1 MRLCKSRNRH
11 LPEMNITPMID
22 VTFLLLIFF
31 VTVTQVSQANR
42 EQLQLP
48 QQAGEKDQDRSTLTI
63 NINRTGQL
71 NVAGAVVDR
80 ADLAAMVAAELEKV
94 GGDPRMLKILVR
106 MDQGAQSRAINQ
118 LIDQFEQFDVKVVE
132 LAVETPQ

>member
-1 MRLCKSRNRH
+1 
-11 LPEMNITPMID
+11 MNITPMID

-80 ADLAAMVAAELEKV
+80 ADLATMVAAELEKV

>member
-22 VTFLLLIFF
+22 VVFLLLIFF

-48 QQAGEKDQDRSTLTI
+48 KQAGEKDQDRSTLTI
-63 NINRTGQL
+63 NIDRPGRMTVGG
-71 NVAGAVVDR
+71 VAVDR
-80 ADLAAMVAAELEKV
+80 ADLATIVAAELEKV
-94 GGDPRMLKILVR
+94 GGDPRQLKILVR

-118 LIDQFEQFDVKVVE
+118 LVEQFEQFDVKLVE

>member
-22 VTFLLLIFF
+22 VVFLLLIFF

-48 QQAGEKDQDRSTLTI
+48 KQAGDRDQDRSTLTI
-63 NINRTGQL
+63 NINR
-71 NVAGAVVDR
+71 AGRMSVGGADVEL
-80 ADLAAMVAAELEKV
+80 ADLAAMVASELEKV
-94 GGDPRMLKILVR
+94 GGDPQQIKILVR
-106 MDQGAQSRAINQ
+106 MDQGAQTRGINQ
-118 LIDQFEQFDVKVVE
+118 LVDQFEQFEVKIVE

>member
-31 VTVTQVSQANR
+31 VTVTQVSQVNR

-48 QQAGEKDQDRSTLTI
+48 KQAGEKDQERSTLTI
-63 NINRTGQL
+63 NINRPGQMT
-71 NVAGAVVDR
+71 VAGAVVDR
-80 ADLAAMVAAELEKV
+80 ADLAAMVAAELEKA
-94 GGDPRMLKILVR
+94 GGDPRQVKILVR
-106 MDQGAQSRAINQ
+106 MDQGAETRAINQ
-118 LIDQFEQFDVKVVE
+118 LVDQFEQFDVKVVE
-132 LAVETPQ
+132 LAVETPN